1 MIQRIQHVFLVIAV
15 VLNVAYL
22 FSPLFERATEDPASW
37 IMPGILAGVGIA
49 TLVAIL
55 VILMFKNRRNQMSWL
70 RRGLLF
76 QVFGLGFS
84 AGILFSMGGMSVN
97 HIDEGLSI
105 LLPVLAFLFMIIAL
119 FYIRKDDKLV
129 RSIDRLR

>member
-1 MIQRIQHVFLVIAV
+1 MIQRIQHVFLVLAV

-49 TLVAIL
+49 TMVAAV
-55 VILMFKNRRNQMSWL
+55 VIFMYKNRHNQMSWL
-70 RRGLLF
+70 RRGLIF
-76 QVFGLGFS
+76 QVLRLGFS
-84 AGILFSMGGMSVN
+84 GGVLFSMGGVSVN
-97 HIDEGLSI
+97 LIDEGLSI
-105 LLPVLAFLFMIIAL
+105 LLPIVAFLFMIIAL
-119 FYIRKDDKLV
+119 IYIRKDEKLV